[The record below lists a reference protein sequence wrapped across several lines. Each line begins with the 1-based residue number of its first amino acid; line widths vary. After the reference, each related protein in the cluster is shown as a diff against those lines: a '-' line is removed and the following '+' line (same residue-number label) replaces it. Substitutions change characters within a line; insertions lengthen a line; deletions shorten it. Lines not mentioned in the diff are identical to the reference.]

1 MGRKTTVVG
10 FSVSPT
16 IAKEYDRLSVRQ
28 GTTKS
33 ELFRRMVETYKAR
46 LDEEAYFG
54 LQRKMAKKARVT
66 GVFTEKEV
74 ERIVFED
81 R

>member
-16 IAKEYDRLSVRQ
+16 IAREYDRLSARQ

-33 ELFRRMVETYKAR
+33 ELFRRMVETYKTR
-46 LDEEAYFG
+46 LDEEEFFR
-54 LQRKMAKKARVT
+54 LQRKMAKKARAK

-74 ERIVFED
+74 ERIVFGD

>member
-10 FSVSPT
+10 FSVSPA

-33 ELFRRMVETYKAR
+33 ELFRKMVEAYKTR
-46 LDEEAYFG
+46 LDEEEFFK
-54 LQRKMAKKARVT
+54 LQRKMAKKARAK
-66 GVFTEKEV
+66 GLFTEKEV

>member
-1 MGRKTTVVG
+1 MGRTTAVVG
-10 FSVSPT
+10 FSVSREL
-16 IAKEYDRLSVRQ
+16 AREYQQLAEAE

-33 ELFRRMVETYKAR
+33 ELFRRMIEVYKAER
-46 LDEEAYFG
+46 QEEEFFQ
-54 LQRKMAKKARVT
+54 LQRKMTRRARRS
-66 GVFTEKEV
+66 GVLTEKEV